1 MQRQLRPQTIPG
13 LEQDPEVDEMVLE
26 SRKVRAA
33 VHELVDRMRRDRVGW
48 TRDLATLSR
57 RARLTDI
64 QRQRLRYP

>member
-1 MQRQLRPQTIPG
+1 
-13 LEQDPEVDEMVLE
+13 MVLE

-33 VHELVDRMRRDRVGW
+33 VHELVDRMRHDRIGW
-48 TRDLATLSR
+48 ARDLATLSR